1 VPELEKRRRRLSSL
15 RSGTTVGGGYHST
28 KAEAALSEA
37 CFSFSSG
44 ATVGGGLAETLAFD
58 GGGAVFGW
66 PRAWSCFGYCRV
78 PKAPA
83 QKTSGS
89 LMGEVGDGEN
99 ERSGG
104 SSDTDASEAA

>member
-1 VPELEKRRRRLSSL
+1 VF
-15 RSGTTVGGGYHST
+15 GGR
-28 KAEAALSEA
+28 AR
-37 CFSFSSG
+37 
-44 ATVGGGLAETLAFD
+44 GLALAIA
-58 GGGAVFGW
+58 G
-66 PRAWSCFGYCRV
+66 V

-89 LMGEVGDGEN
+89 LMGEVRDGEN